1 MTCVRLSRNR
11 YTPGP
16 SGTARSLRLIASS
29 WVAAIESILGSL
41 HYTQRVQTPTALPSQ
56 PPPPPPGHVSRPYNT
71 WAIVSASF
79 AASTI
84 LGTWCLGGIIA
95 VITGH
100 VARSQIK
107 RTGEAGEGL
116 ALAGLIAGYI
126 SIGLFF
132 LFVLAYIAFF
142 IFAFAAIHQGSFP
155 SPSPSAVP
163 IGAQ

>member
-16 SGTARSLRLIASS
+16 SGTARSRRLIASS
-29 WVAAIESILGSL
+29 WVTGIESILGRA
-41 HYTQRVQTPTALPSQ
+41 HYTGRVQTPTALPAQ
-56 PPPPPPGHVSRPYNT
+56 APPPPGHISRPYNT

-84 LGTWCLGGIIA
+84 LGSWCLGGLIA
-95 VITGH
+95 VVTGH

-107 RTGEAGEGL
+107 RTREAGEGL

-142 IFAFAAIHQGSFP
+142 VFIFAFAAIHPATFP
-155 SPSPSAVP
+155 SPSALP
-163 IGAQ
+163 IASQ

>member
-1 MTCVRLSRNR
+1 MS
-11 YTPGP
+11 
-16 SGTARSLRLIASS
+16 
-29 WVAAIESILGSL
+29 
-41 HYTQRVQTPTALPSQ
+41 TPTPLPPQ
-56 PPPPPPGHVSRPYNT
+56 TQAPPAYHAARPYNT

-132 LFVLAYIAFF
+132 LVVLAYIAFF
-142 IFAFAAIHQGSFP
+142 ALFFIFAATHPGAFP
-155 SPSPSAVP
+155 SPSPSPVP
-163 IGAQ
+163 LGQ

>member
-16 SGTARSLRLIASS
+16 SGTARSRRLIASS
-29 WVAAIESILGSL
+29 WVTAIEWILGRL
-41 HYTQRVQTPTALPSQ
+41 YYTQRVQTPTALPPQ
-56 PPPPPPGHVSRPYNT
+56 PPPPIQVHASRPYNT

-116 ALAGLIAGYI
+116 ALAGLIAGY
-126 SIGLFF
+126 SSVGLFF
-132 LFVLAYIAFF
+132 FF
-142 IFAFAAIHQGSFP
+142 IFVFAATHPGAFP
-155 SPSPSAVP
+155 SPSPTP
-163 IGAQ
+163 GPLGQ

>member
-1 MTCVRLSRNR
+1 
-11 YTPGP
+11 
-16 SGTARSLRLIASS
+16 
-29 WVAAIESILGSL
+29 
-41 HYTQRVQTPTALPSQ
+41 VQTPTALPPQ
-56 PPPPPPGHVSRPYNT
+56 PPPPLPGHVSRPYNT

-132 LFVLAYIAFF
+132 LFVLAYVAFFVF
-142 IFAFAAIHQGSFP
+142 IFAFAATHPGTFP

-163 IGAQ
+163 IGSQ

>member
-1 MTCVRLSRNR
+1 MS
-11 YTPGP
+11 
-16 SGTARSLRLIASS
+16 
-29 WVAAIESILGSL
+29 
-41 HYTQRVQTPTALPSQ
+41 TPTPLPPQ
-56 PPPPPPGHVSRPYNT
+56 PPLPYQAHRPYNT

-107 RTGEAGEGL
+107 RTGEAGDGL

-132 LFVLAYIAFF
+132 LLVLAYIAFF
-142 IFAFAAIHQGSFP
+142 GFFIIFAATHPGSFP

-163 IGAQ
+163 IGSQ

>member
-1 MTCVRLSRNR
+1 M
-11 YTPGP
+11 
-16 SGTARSLRLIASS
+16 
-29 WVAAIESILGSL
+29 
-41 HYTQRVQTPTALPSQ
+41 QTPTALPAQ
-56 PPPPPPGHVSRPYNT
+56 PPPPAPTHVSRPYNT

-132 LFVLAYIAFF
+132 LFVLAYVAFFIF
-142 IFAFAAIHQGSFP
+142 IFAFAATHPGASP
-155 SPSPSAVP
+155 SPSPSPVP
-163 IGAQ
+163 LAQ

>member
-1 MTCVRLSRNR
+1 M
-11 YTPGP
+11 
-16 SGTARSLRLIASS
+16 
-29 WVAAIESILGSL
+29 
-41 HYTQRVQTPTALPSQ
+41 QTPTALPAQ
-56 PPPPPPGHVSRPYNT
+56 PQATPPVPVARPYNT

-84 LGTWCLGGIIA
+84 LGTWCLGGLVA

-132 LFVLAYIAFF
+132 LFILAYVAFFGFIF
-142 IFAFAAIHQGSFP
+142 IFAATHPGAFP
-155 SPSPSAVP
+155 SPTPTPAS
-163 IGAQ
+163 GL

>member
-1 MTCVRLSRNR
+1 M
-11 YTPGP
+11 
-16 SGTARSLRLIASS
+16 
-29 WVAAIESILGSL
+29 
-41 HYTQRVQTPTALPSQ
+41 QTPTALPPQ
-56 PPPPPPGHVSRPYNT
+56 PPPPVPGHVSRPYNT

-84 LGTWCLGGIIA
+84 LGTWCLGGLVA

-107 RTGEAGEGL
+107 RSGEAGEGL

-142 IFAFAAIHQGSFP
+142 ALFFIFAASHPGAFP
-155 SPSPSAVP
+155 SPSPTPVP
-163 IGAQ
+163 LGQ

>member
-1 MTCVRLSRNR
+1 M
-11 YTPGP
+11 
-16 SGTARSLRLIASS
+16 
-29 WVAAIESILGSL
+29 AAYQG
-41 HYTQRVQTPTALPSQ
+41 
-56 PPPPPPGHVSRPYNT
+56 RPYNT

-142 IFAFAAIHQGSFP
+142 VFIFAFAATHPGTLP

-163 IGAQ
+163 INQ

>member
-1 MTCVRLSRNR
+1 M
-11 YTPGP
+11 
-16 SGTARSLRLIASS
+16 A
-29 WVAAIESILGSL
+29 
-41 HYTQRVQTPTALPSQ
+41 HYTGRVQTPTALPAQ
-56 PPPPPPGHVSRPYNT
+56 PPPQAPPVLVHASRPYNT

-84 LGTWCLGGIIA
+84 LGTWCLGGLVAI
-95 VITGH
+95 ITGH

-142 IFAFAAIHQGSFP
+142 VFIFAFAATHPGTFP

-163 IGAQ
+163 IASQ

>member
-1 MTCVRLSRNR
+1 
-11 YTPGP
+11 
-16 SGTARSLRLIASS
+16 
-29 WVAAIESILGSL
+29 
-41 HYTQRVQTPTALPSQ
+41 VQTPTALPAQ

-84 LGTWCLGGIIA
+84 LGSWCLGGLIA
-95 VITGH
+95 VVTGH

-142 IFAFAAIHQGSFP
+142 ALFFIFAATHPGAFP
-155 SPSPSAVP
+155 SPSPTPVP
-163 IGAQ
+163 LGQ